1 LPAALEDGLAAFGR
15 HAAAKAVLAGALQ
28 IRWLECAFHEISL
41 KTVKKCQLTPSFL
54 WGTAEHASNKCP
66 CQWAI

>member
-15 HAAAKAVLAGALQ
+15 HTAAKAVLAGALQ

-41 KTVKKCQLTPSFL
+41 KTVK
-54 WGTAEHASNKCP
+54 NVN
-66 CQWAI
+66 

>member
-41 KTVKKCQLTPSFL
+41 KTVKKCQLIPNL
-54 WGTAEHASNKCP
+54 LRGTADSASYKCR
-66 CQWAI
+66 CQWVI

>member
-41 KTVKKCQLTPSFL
+41 KTVKKMSINP
-54 WGTAEHASNKCP
+54 
-66 CQWAI
+66 